1 MKKTSKNRVPVKSKM
16 AGRSTSLL
24 TLAAATRAKTNPE
37 GYGSIDLSHLFY
49 QNPLTMV
56 ASNR

>member
-1 MKKTSKNRVPVKSKM
+1 MKKTSRNRAPVKSKM
-16 AGRSTSLL
+16 AGRSTSRL
-24 TLAAATRAKTNPE
+24 TLATATKAKINPE
-37 GYGSIDLSHLFY
+37 SCGGIDLSHLFY